1 MSFKQF
7 QFSSQITTNINNCG
21 YKQPTPIQEEAMPKV
36 MDGHDLLG
44 LAQTGTGKTAA
55 FALPIIQRL
64 LDGPRGKVR
73 ALVVAPTRELAEQI
87 DQSFQELAKGTGLR
101 TVSVY
106 GGVGKGGQLQKFRR
120 GVEIVIACPGR
131 LLDHLNNHD
140 LKLDKV
146 DTLVLDEADQMF
158 DMGFFPDIRRILK
171 HLPSKRQTLLFSATM
186 PADIRKLAD
195 ETLTDPVEVRIK
207 LEQPLEA
214 ISQVI
219 IPVSKRQKASLL
231 LHLLKKESIEGSTL
245 VFSRTKYG
253 AKNLARKLDKAGFK
267 ATALQGNMSQNQRQR
282 ALSGFRD
289 GDFTVLVATDIAARG
304 IDVSRVGQVI
314 NFDLPSTAEAY
325 THRIGR
331 TGRAQRSG
339 HAVSFMCYD
348 DKVMVKAIERLQGKT
363 IERLTVEGFAMDE
376 GAGQQQ
382 EKPRRQANPR
392 GGGGKKKTANRR
404 PGKQARSGSKAKTTP
419 TQKSSGKSASKSP
432 TKSPGKSSS
441 RRPASKKGSI
451 FGLG

>member
-7 QFSSQITTNINNCG
+7 NFTSQIAANISKCG
-21 YKQPTPIQEEAMPKV
+21 YEQPTPIQEEAMPKV
-36 MDGHDLLG
+36 MSGCDLLG

-64 LDGPRGKVR
+64 STGPRGKVR

-101 TVSVY
+101 TVTVY

-120 GVEIVIACPGR
+120 GVEVVIACPGR

-140 LKLDKV
+140 LNLNKV
-146 DTLVLDEADQMF
+146 ETLVLDEADQMF

-171 HLPSKRQTLLFSATM
+171 HLPRQRQTLLFSATM

-195 ETLTDPVEVRIK
+195 ETLTDPVEVRIN
-207 LEQPLEA
+207 LEQPLDL
-214 ISQVI
+214 ISQVLC
-219 IPVSKRQKASLL
+219 PVSKRQKAALL
-231 LHLLKKESIEGSTL
+231 LHLLKETVAGSTL
-245 VFSRTKYG
+245 VFTRTKYG
-253 AKNLARKLDKAGFK
+253 AKNLAKKLDRAGLKA
-267 ATALQGNMSQNQRQR
+267 AALQGNMSQNQRQR
-282 ALSGFRD
+282 ALAGFRD

-331 TGRAQRSG
+331 TGRAERSG
-339 HAVSFMCYD
+339 RAVSFMCYD
-348 DKVMVKAIERLQGKT
+348 DQVMVRAIERLQGKT
-363 IERLTVEGFAMDE
+363 IERFCVEGFAMEEE
-376 GAGQQQ
+376 GQQ
-382 EKPRRQANPR
+382 EKPRRQSTFRR
-392 GGGGKKKTANRR
+392 GAEKPASRR
-404 PGKQARSGSKAKTTP
+404 PGKQTRSG
-419 TQKSSGKSASKSP
+419 GKSRNTSARNR
-432 TKSPGKSSS
+432 PGKSSS
-441 RRPASKKGSI
+441 KSSNKSSGRRRASTTGNI
-451 FGLG
+451 FGLS